1 MKHLQTPFVQHELS
15 TGYLWDQL
23 GQLPLTTHY
32 PRFKLRTV
40 AAQKGPLAVDT
51 NPDAQCPPDEGG
63 PDDPPQVVCVR
74 VRLSVVVCSALC
86 VCVCT
91 GVSEVPY

>member
-1 MKHLQTPFVQHELS
+1 M
-15 TGYLWDQL
+15 
-23 GQLPLTTHY
+23 
-32 PRFKLRTV
+32 
-40 AAQKGPLAVDT
+40 DT

-86 VCVCT
+86 LCVCT